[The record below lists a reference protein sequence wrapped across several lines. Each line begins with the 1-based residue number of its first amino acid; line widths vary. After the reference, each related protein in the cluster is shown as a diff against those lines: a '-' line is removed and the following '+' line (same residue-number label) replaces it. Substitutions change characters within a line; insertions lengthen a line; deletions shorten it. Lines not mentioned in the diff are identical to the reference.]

1 VLVLSDTHV
10 PGRARRLPRP
20 VYEAL
25 AQADAI
31 LHAGDLDSEDVLD
44 ELAAF
49 APVYAVAGN
58 VDPPE
63 VWRRLPRRLL
73 VELAGYRV
81 GLIHGDGADRR
92 RAADLAAAAFPGA
105 DAVVFGHTHRP
116 LLERRGNLLLFNP
129 GSATDRR
136 GEPRCSFGWLHLEDG
151 FGRVLRAEHVF
162 FDDDQ
167 ASRAPS
173 SPF

>member
-1 VLVLSDTHV
+1 MKVLVLSDTHI
-10 PGRARRLPRP
+10 PGRARRLPRL

-31 LHAGDLDSEDVLD
+31 LHTGDLDSEDVLD
-44 ELAAF
+44 ELTAF

-73 VELAGYRV
+73 VELAGYRL

-92 RAADLAAAAFPGA
+92 ATADLAVAAFPGA
-105 DAVVFGHTHRP
+105 DAVIFGHTHRP
-116 LLERRGNLLLFNP
+116 LLERRGSLLLFNS

-136 GEPRCSFGWLHLEDG
+136 REPRFSFGWLHLGDG
-151 FGRVLRAEHVF
+151 SSRGIRAEHVF
-162 FDDDQ
+162 FDGD
-167 ASRAPS
+167 
-173 SPF
+173 